1 MAFASS
7 SRQRSLTGSPVGG
20 TRASPGILGSKYT
33 TPESLETESLL
44 DGPGTGDVIVS
55 MGVSPFDAEA
65 DEVMG
70 VLLLFVEGFVEWLS
84 VLVDGV

>member
-7 SRQRSLTGSPVGG
+7 SRQRSRTVSPVGG

-33 TPESLETESLL
+33 TPESLETESLR
-44 DGPGTGDVIVS
+44 DGPGIGDVIVS
-55 MGVSPFDAEA
+55 MEVSPFDAEA
-65 DEVMG
+65 DDVIAL
-70 VLLLFVEGFVEWLS
+70 VLLFVVEWLS